1 MQEGK
6 KSFVVVTQ
14 SPLIYRQCLQSS
26 TVGIHEYLKLELL
39 GAGEPLVSLS
49 IARSCATM
57 VAQTSILDGDKSW
70 NEKDEENNGEG
81 RFIKWSNCS

>member
-26 TVGIHEYLKLELL
+26 IVESHEYLKLELL

-49 IARSCATM
+49 IAQSCATM
-57 VAQTSILDGDKSW
+57 VAQTGILDGDKSW

>member
-14 SPLIYRQCLQSS
+14 SPLIYWQCLQSS